1 MLRFGTTFV
10 CPVTG
15 FSTVETLGAIVV
27 VAVGVAPPV

>member
-15 FSTVETLGAIVV
+15 FSAVETLGAVVV
-27 VAVGVAPPV
+27 VAVSVVPPV